1 MLTYAGVS
9 RSGSGRGSLARG
21 GKAGKGGGREEG
33 EEEEEE
39 EEGLLAEGEA
49 EEVVVLD
56 DVDMLV
62 RRGQLVV
69 ICGEVGALIA
79 LY

>member
-1 MLTYAGVS
+1 LAAGEV
-9 RSGSGRGSLARG
+9 
-21 GKAGKGGGREEG
+21 
-33 EEEEEE
+33 
-39 EEGLLAEGEA
+39 

-69 ICGEVGALIA
+69 ICGEVGA
-79 LY
+79 

>member
-9 RSGSGRGSLARG
+9 RSGSGRRSLARA
-21 GKAGKGGGREEG
+21 GKAGKGREE

-39 EEGLLAEGEA
+39 EEGLLAAEEGET

-69 ICGEVGALIA
+69 ICGEVGALRA
-79 LY
+79 PE